1 MSLQPLTYK
10 KFIIGILAIV
20 IFAFIIKLY
29 QTYQHNNNTNLD
41 TYDNIEHFESILNK
55 LKKTSNN
62 NNAGERFE
70 NVPNSISS
78 SKTHKNKGKIK
89 LKSKLTFD
97 DLVKETEDIDPSK
110 YTISSMKN
118 GFFTYVN
125 SFKKEKFKNT
135 TGTTTEALEKFD
147 YFKEKFFEIFK

>member
-1 MSLQPLTYK
+1 
-10 KFIIGILAIV
+10 
-20 IFAFIIKLY
+20 
-29 QTYQHNNNTNLD
+29 
-41 TYDNIEHFESILNK
+41 

-97 DLVKETEDIDPSK
+97 DLKPK
-110 YTISSMKN
+110 
-118 GFFTYVN
+118 TYSLV
-125 SFKKEKFKNT
+125 FLLGERV
-135 TGTTTEALEKFD
+135 
-147 YFKEKFFEIFK
+147 YY